1 MPANTAAGKGV
12 YMKALILGFA
22 VIAVAVLAVLPA
34 GLGWAE
40 DVLAFLR
47 GALPVIAV
55 FIGLILVFVG
65 VADIKDSAEAKKEK
79 KKSEKLPR
87 TNTNHHET

>member
-1 MPANTAAGKGV
+1 
-12 YMKALILGFA
+12 MKALILGFV

-47 GALPVIAV
+47 GSLPVLAG

-65 VADIKDSAEAKKEK
+65 IADIKDRLESKKE
-79 KKSEKLPR
+79 
-87 TNTNHHET
+87 N